1 MYMITYKED
10 GTIMS
15 VGSVDPAYNAT
26 PAPAGILYMENIP
39 DGRTFLRTYKVQN
52 GQLVYSPTTEEQ
64 EES

>member
-10 GTIMS
+10 GIIMS
-15 VGSVDPAYNAT
+15 VGSVDPAYNVT

-39 DGRTFLRTYKVQN
+39 DGRPFLQTYKVQN
-52 GQLVYSPTTEEQ
+52 GHLVYSPTTEEQ